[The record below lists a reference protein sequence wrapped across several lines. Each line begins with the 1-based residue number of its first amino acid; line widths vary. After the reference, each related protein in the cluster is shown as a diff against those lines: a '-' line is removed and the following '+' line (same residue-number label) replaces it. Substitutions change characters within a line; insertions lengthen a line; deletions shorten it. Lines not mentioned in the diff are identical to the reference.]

1 MKCLGYSH
9 LWNHFTE
16 AGHDVCAFSFLI
28 VSEDTSEDDNQCQ
41 DYSKV
46 ELINK
51 RHNPV
56 NLRQVLSSSSA
67 RINHSSVLF
76 RETLKIEVLVR
87 LKDSLRKELSS
98 FALLM
103 IK

>member
-1 MKCLGYSH
+1 MELLPQVKCIGCSH

-16 AGHDVCAFSFLI
+16 ASHDVCAFSFLI

-51 RHNPV
+51 RYNSV
-56 NLRQVLSSSSA
+56 NLRQVFSDFSA

-76 RETLKIEVLVR
+76 QETLKMR
-87 LKDSLRKELSS
+87 YWSG
-98 FALLM
+98 
-103 IK
+103 